1 MDTLL
6 NQGID
11 QKMFPR
17 MQHGKIKRQ
26 KEQEI
31 RE

>member
-1 MDTLL
+1 MDKLL

-11 QKMFPR
+11 QKMFPGR
-17 MQHGKIKRQ
+17 QHGKIKRQ